1 MHKMTTK
8 IIKDYPTL
16 YKKDKSNNVRIWKL
30 TATMHPDNTFWIET
44 EYGQKDGKIIH
55 GEKQVKEGKNIGK
68 KNETSVEQQ
77 TILVCDKTFKDKKEK
92 EEYIESLDDIDSVKT
107 DISFP
112 PMLADTWE
120 PNSKTK
126 RKIDITFPCIV
137 QPKLDGIR
145 CLTYIKD
152 SVIVNQSRQLKYFKN
167 LDHINFELKIV
178 FSNFPQIVLDGEL
191 YNHDIVF
198 NQIAGI
204 VKKEKLKVEDRE
216 KLENIQ
222 YHIYDCF
229 LPNENKTALE
239 RFDIIEKIKKN
250 KFKYIKF
257 VQTYV
262 CPTKDDI
269 ANRFHPAFIEEKYEG
284 LILRNKDAPY
294 EFTRTKNLQ
303 KFKTFSDDE
312 FEIIGFKQGEGH
324 DDGTVIW
331 KCKTKSGKEF
341 DVRPTGTVK
350 ERSELYKNG
359 DKCIGKMLT
368 VTYQE
373 LSEFGVPRF
382 PVGKTIR
389 DYE

>member
-1 MHKMTTK
+1 MTTN
-8 IIKDYPTL
+8 IKDYPML
-16 YKKDKSNNVRIWKL
+16 YKKDKSDNVRIWKL
-30 TATMHPDNTFWIET
+30 KATMHTDNTCWIET
-44 EYGQKDGKIIH
+44 EYGHKDGKIIH

-68 KNETSVEQQ
+68 KNETTVEQQ
-77 TILVCDKTFKDKKEK
+77 TILICDKTFKDKKEK
-92 EEYIESLDDIDSVKT
+92 EEYIETLDDIDSVKT
-107 DISFP
+107 DISFS

-120 PNSKTK
+120 PISKTK
-126 RKIDITFPCIV
+126 RKIDITFPCFV

-145 CLTYIKD
+145 CLTYIKNGE
-152 SVIVNQSRQLKYFKN
+152 IVNQSRQLKYFKN
-167 LDHINFELKIV
+167 LEHINNEMMVIFHI
-178 FSNFPQIVLDGEL
+178 FPNIIFDGEL

-204 VKKEKLKVEDRE
+204 VKKEKLKPEDRE
-216 KLENIQ
+216 KLEHIQ

-229 LPNENKTALE
+229 SSGENKTALE
-239 RFDIIEKIKKN
+239 RFDIIDKIKN
-250 KFKYIKF
+250 TYNFKYIKF
-257 VQTYV
+257 VQTYN
-262 CPTKDDI
+262 CTRKDDVVDK
-269 ANRFHPAFIEEKYEG
+269 FHPEFIEQKYEG
-284 LILRNKDAPY
+284 LILRNKDTPY

-303 KFKTFSDDE
+303 KYKTFSDDE
-312 FEIIGFKQGEGH
+312 FEIIGYKQGEGH

-331 KCKTKSGKEF
+331 KCKVKNGKEF
-341 DVRPTGTVK
+341 DVRPMGTVK

>member
-1 MHKMTTK
+1 MTTK

-55 GEKQVKEGKNIGK
+55 GEKQLKEGKNIGK

-92 EEYIESLDDIDSVKT
+92 EEYIESLDEIDSAKT
-107 DISFP
+107 DMSFP

-120 PNSKTK
+120 PTSKTK
-126 RKIDITFPCIV
+126 RKIDITFPCFV

-145 CLTYIKD
+145 CLSYVKNNE
-152 SVIVNQSRQLKYFKN
+152 IVNQSRQLKYFKN
-167 LDHINFELKIV
+167 LDHINDELKVI
-178 FSNFPQIVLDGEL
+178 FSSFPNVVLDGEL

-204 VKKEKLKVEDRE
+204 VKKEKLKPEDRE
-216 KLENIQ
+216 KLEHIQ

-229 LPNENKTALE
+229 LPNENKTAIE
-239 RFDIIEKIKKN
+239 RFDMILKIKN
-250 KFKYIKF
+250 TIKFKYIKF
-257 VQTYV
+257 VNTYF
-262 CPTKDDI
+262 CPCKDDV
-269 ANRFHPAFIEEKYEG
+269 ANKFHPAFIEEKYEG

-331 KCKTKSGKEF
+331 KCKAKNGKEF
-341 DVRPTGTVK
+341 DVRPVGTVK

-359 DKCIGKMLT
+359 DKYIGKMLT

>member
-1 MHKMTTK
+1 MTTK
-8 IIKDYPTL
+8 NIKDYPTL

-68 KNETSVEQQ
+68 KNETTVEQQ
-77 TILVCDKTFKDKKEK
+77 TILICDKTFKDKKEK
-92 EEYIESLDDIDSVKT
+92 EEYIESLDEIDSVKT

-120 PNSKTK
+120 PDSKTK
-126 RKIDITFPCIV
+126 RKIDITFPCFV

-145 CLTYIKD
+145 CLTYVKNNE
-152 SVIVNQSRQLKYFKN
+152 IVNQSRQLKYFKN
-167 LDHINFELKIV
+167 LDHINFELKRI
-178 FSNFPQIVLDGEL
+178 FSSFPKIVLDGEL

-229 LPNENKTALE
+229 LPNENKTATE
-239 RFDIIEKIKKN
+239 RVDMIEKIKN
-250 KFKYIKF
+250 TIKFKYIKF
-257 VQTYV
+257 VQTYN
-262 CPTKDDI
+262 CPCKDDVV
-269 ANRFHPAFIEEKYEG
+269 NKFHPAFVEEKYEG
-284 LILRNKDAPY
+284 LILRNKDTSY

-331 KCKTKSGKEF
+331 KCKVKNGKEF
-341 DVRPTGTVK
+341 DVRPMGTVK